1 MIEVDEVVRKLAAGF
16 SYDPDVGF
24 LDLEASIHQVPVL
37 FRKTTGLVIRRGQGG
52 VRYDIPL
59 AKLAWYLGRGEFPKS
74 RVLFRDRNP
83 RNLVASNLYTAD
95 TSVLISLTKV
105 DLEARFKY
113 DPVTGEFT
121 RASDGRPAGWLACI
135 GENKRL
141 VITIYSRVWQVSHL
155 VFLLQTGEL
164 PKKGLWVDHKDG
176 NPLNNSWANLR
187 IVTPG
192 QNVVNARESVLRAG
206 RKYLR
211 GVRRP
216 TWAKPG
222 CYYASAMLGGKTYQR
237 GPFPTQEA
245 AHEAYKKLHAELHG
259 TFSVYASR
267 DQASPET

>member
-1 MIEVDEVVRKLAAGF
+1 MIGVDEVVRKLAAGF

-95 TSVLISLTKV
+95 TSVLISLTKA

-113 DPVTGEFT
+113 DPITGEFT

-176 NPLNNSWANLR
+176 NPLNNSWDNLR

-267 DQASPET
+267 PETSPEA